1 MAGEIAL
8 DRAGLKASDIDLFEI
23 NEAFANV
30 ALNASRMLGA
40 DPERVNVNGG
50 AVALGHP
57 IGASGARIVLTLAL
71 ELQAARR
78 RSRSCR
84 DLLRRW
90 PGRRDHHRGSGR
102 MSERFPG
109 AHILE
114 VNGICPKIAED
125 VFIAPGA
132 VIVGDVEIGP
142 GSSVWFNA
150 VLRGDVA
157 PIRVGAGTNIQD
169 LSLLHVDRGNP
180 CIVGNNVTIG
190 HNAIVHGTVLEDDVT
205 IAMGA
210 IVLSR
215 SHVGRGA
222 VIAAGAVVSE
232 GMQVE
237 EGALMAGVPAG
248 HEAHAQS

>member
-1 MAGEIAL
+1 MS
-8 DRAGLKASDIDLFEI
+8 DRY
-23 NEAFANV
+23 
-30 ALNASRMLGA
+30 
-40 DPERVNVNGG
+40 
-50 AVALGHP
+50 
-57 IGASGARIVLTLAL
+57 
-71 ELQAARR
+71 
-78 RSRSCR
+78 
-84 DLLRRW
+84 
-90 PGRRDHHRGSGR
+90 
-102 MSERFPG
+102 PG
-109 AHILE
+109 AHILA
-114 VNGICPKIAED
+114 VNGIAPTIADD

-132 VIVGDVEIGP
+132 VIVGDVEIGA

-157 PIRVGAGTNIQD
+157 AIRVGRGTNIQD

-215 SHVGRGA
+215 SHIGRGA
-222 VIAAGAVVSE
+222 VIAAGAVVPE

-237 EGALMAGVPAG
+237 PGALMAGVPAVMKRSLNPERREQLAAIG
-248 HEAHAQS
+248 GLYVENARRFRMTMTTTEGA

>member
-1 MAGEIAL
+1 MS
-8 DRAGLKASDIDLFEI
+8 DRY
-23 NEAFANV
+23 
-30 ALNASRMLGA
+30 
-40 DPERVNVNGG
+40 
-50 AVALGHP
+50 
-57 IGASGARIVLTLAL
+57 
-71 ELQAARR
+71 
-78 RSRSCR
+78 
-84 DLLRRW
+84 
-90 PGRRDHHRGSGR
+90 
-102 MSERFPG
+102 PG
-109 AHILE
+109 AHILA
-114 VNGICPKIAED
+114 VNGIAPTIADD

-132 VIVGDVEIGP
+132 VIVGDVEIGA

-157 PIRVGAGTNIQD
+157 AIRVGRGTNIQD

-215 SHVGRGA
+215 SHIGCGA
-222 VIAAGAVVSE
+222 VIAAGAVVPE

-237 EGALMAGVPAG
+237 PGALMAGVPAAMKRSLNPERREQLAAIG
-248 HEAHAQS
+248 GLYVENARRFRMTMTTTEGA

>member
-1 MAGEIAL
+1 
-8 DRAGLKASDIDLFEI
+8 
-23 NEAFANV
+23 
-30 ALNASRMLGA
+30 
-40 DPERVNVNGG
+40 
-50 AVALGHP
+50 
-57 IGASGARIVLTLAL
+57 
-71 ELQAARR
+71 
-78 RSRSCR
+78 
-84 DLLRRW
+84 
-90 PGRRDHHRGSGR
+90 

-109 AHILE
+109 AHILD
-114 VNGICPKIAED
+114 VNGVSPTIAED

-132 VIVGDVEIGP
+132 VIVGDVEIGA

-157 PIRVGAGTNIQD
+157 PIRIGAGTNIQD

-190 HNAIVHGTVLEDDVT
+190 HNAIVHGTVIEDDVT

-215 SHVGRGA
+215 SHIGSGAVVAAGA
-222 VIAAGAVVSE
+222 VIAE

-237 EGALMAGVPAG
+237 AGALMAGVPAVMKRSLNPERRKQLAAIG
-248 HEAHAQS
+248 GLYVENARRFLATMKISEGA

>member
-1 MAGEIAL
+1 MS
-8 DRAGLKASDIDLFEI
+8 DRY
-23 NEAFANV
+23 
-30 ALNASRMLGA
+30 
-40 DPERVNVNGG
+40 
-50 AVALGHP
+50 
-57 IGASGARIVLTLAL
+57 
-71 ELQAARR
+71 
-78 RSRSCR
+78 
-84 DLLRRW
+84 
-90 PGRRDHHRGSGR
+90 
-102 MSERFPG
+102 PG
-109 AHILE
+109 AHILA
-114 VNGICPKIAED
+114 VNGIAPTIADD

-132 VIVGDVEIGP
+132 VIVGDVEIGA

-157 PIRVGAGTNIQD
+157 AIRVGRGTNIQD

-215 SHVGRGA
+215 SHIGCGA
-222 VIAAGAVVSE
+222 VIAAGAVVPE

-237 EGALMAGVPAG
+237 PGALMAGVPAVMKRSLNPERREQLAAIG
-248 HEAHAQS
+248 GLYVENARRFRMTMTTTEGA

>member
-1 MAGEIAL
+1 MS
-8 DRAGLKASDIDLFEI
+8 DRY
-23 NEAFANV
+23 
-30 ALNASRMLGA
+30 
-40 DPERVNVNGG
+40 
-50 AVALGHP
+50 
-57 IGASGARIVLTLAL
+57 
-71 ELQAARR
+71 
-78 RSRSCR
+78 
-84 DLLRRW
+84 
-90 PGRRDHHRGSGR
+90 
-102 MSERFPG
+102 PG
-109 AHILE
+109 AHILA
-114 VNGICPKIAED
+114 VNGIAPTIADD

-132 VIVGDVEIGP
+132 VVVGDVEIGA

-157 PIRVGAGTNIQD
+157 PVRVGKGSNIQD

-180 CIVGNNVTIG
+180 CIVGDNVTIG

-222 VIAAGAVVSE
+222 VIAAGAVVPE

-237 EGALMAGVPAG
+237 PGALMAGVPAVLKRSLNPERREQLAAIG
-248 HEAHAQS
+248 GLYVENARRFRMTMMTTEGA

>member
-1 MAGEIAL
+1 MS
-8 DRAGLKASDIDLFEI
+8 DRY
-23 NEAFANV
+23 
-30 ALNASRMLGA
+30 
-40 DPERVNVNGG
+40 
-50 AVALGHP
+50 
-57 IGASGARIVLTLAL
+57 
-71 ELQAARR
+71 
-78 RSRSCR
+78 
-84 DLLRRW
+84 
-90 PGRRDHHRGSGR
+90 
-102 MSERFPG
+102 PG
-109 AHILE
+109 AHILA
-114 VNGICPKIAED
+114 VNGIAPTIADD

-132 VIVGDVEIGP
+132 VIVGDVEIGA

-157 PIRVGAGTNIQD
+157 PIRVGMGTNIQD

-215 SHVGRGA
+215 SHIGCGA
-222 VIAAGAVVSE
+222 VIAAGAVVPE

-237 EGALMAGVPAG
+237 PGALMAGVPAVMKRSLNPERREQLAAIG
-248 HEAHAQS
+248 GLYVENALRFRMTMTTTEGA

>member
-1 MAGEIAL
+1 M
-8 DRAGLKASDIDLFEI
+8 R
-23 NEAFANV
+23 
-30 ALNASRMLGA
+30 
-40 DPERVNVNGG
+40 
-50 AVALGHP
+50 
-57 IGASGARIVLTLAL
+57 
-71 ELQAARR
+71 
-78 RSRSCR
+78 
-84 DLLRRW
+84 
-90 PGRRDHHRGSGR
+90 
-102 MSERFPG
+102 ERFPG

-114 VNGICPKIAED
+114 VNGTRPTIADE

-190 HNAIVHGTVLEDDVT
+190 HSAIVHGTILEDDVT
-205 IAMGA
+205 IAIGA

-237 EGALMAGVPAG
+237 AGALMAGVPAVMKRTLNPERREQLAAIG
-248 HEAHAQS
+248 ELYVENARRFRTTLKPIEGM

>member
-1 MAGEIAL
+1 MS
-8 DRAGLKASDIDLFEI
+8 DRY
-23 NEAFANV
+23 
-30 ALNASRMLGA
+30 
-40 DPERVNVNGG
+40 
-50 AVALGHP
+50 
-57 IGASGARIVLTLAL
+57 
-71 ELQAARR
+71 
-78 RSRSCR
+78 
-84 DLLRRW
+84 
-90 PGRRDHHRGSGR
+90 
-102 MSERFPG
+102 PG
-109 AHILE
+109 AHILA
-114 VNGICPKIAED
+114 VNGIAPTIADD

-132 VIVGDVEIGP
+132 VVVGDVEIGA

-157 PIRVGAGTNIQD
+157 PVRVGKGSNIQD

-180 CIVGNNVTIG
+180 CIVGDNVTIG

-222 VIAAGAVVSE
+222 VIAAGAVVPE

-237 EGALMAGVPAG
+237 PGALMAGVPAVMKRSLNPERREQLAAIG
-248 HEAHAQS
+248 GLYVENARRFRLTMMTTEGA